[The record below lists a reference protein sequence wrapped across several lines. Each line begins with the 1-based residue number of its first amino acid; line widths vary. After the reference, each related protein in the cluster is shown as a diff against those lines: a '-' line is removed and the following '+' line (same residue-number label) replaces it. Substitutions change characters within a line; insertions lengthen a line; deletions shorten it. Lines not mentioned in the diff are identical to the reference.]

1 MEMIIKCTAAA
12 LIGTA
17 VVQLIKKTNPE
28 LSFAVTALI
37 TATILLACFGVFS
50 LTKDLIGCAEQLL
63 GSSSSLMRPLLK
75 CAGIGFI
82 SKFGSDLCRDA
93 SQVAAASSLDFAGT
107 VCAMAVAAPLLISVM
122 KMIGTMI

>member
-37 TATILLACFGVFS
+37 TATILLACFGITV
-50 LTKDLIGCAEQLL
+50 
-63 GSSSSLMRPLLK
+63 
-75 CAGIGFI
+75 AG
-82 SKFGSDLCRDA
+82 K
-93 SQVAAASSLDFAGT
+93 VN
-107 VCAMAVAAPLLISVM
+107 
-122 KMIGTMI
+122 